1 MRARFWVAIDVFG
14 RRSPNHAYGV
24 RPGRDHLLCNKIGDG
39 MVYIFAYVDDLPV
52 VRPMAADV

>member
-1 MRARFWVAIDVFG
+1 
-14 RRSPNHAYGV
+14 V